1 MSPRDLFPLGG
12 GVARGKPPA
21 PHRGW
26 EGGRRCGAPSPTQ
39 PTPSLVGFIFLAD
52 KDGEGWWWWWG
63 LENSERRGT
72 KRKKAPFQRG
82 LKMEITLRRRGR
94 GLGAFKASPLPW
106 EAGGELPAPCPWGT
120 GGGRAGQEVPHPGP
134 SSGALG
140 GLQGLWVGG
149 RGGARSCTASVPV
162 ATATCLCRSIACTG
176 MRCAV
181 GEGAGGHTG
190 DGEPGDASPRPPV
203 TPAEALHR
211 ARVSFCHL
219 GRMPSPAAQI
229 EDRGALGC
237 QESPAGGHQGVLV
250 AAAGR
255 GHCQT
260 SWTTPR
266 ASTALGS
273 GARP

>member
-1 MSPRDLFPLGG
+1 
-12 GVARGKPPA
+12 
-21 PHRGW
+21 
-26 EGGRRCGAPSPTQ
+26 
-39 PTPSLVGFIFLAD
+39 
-52 KDGEGWWWWWG
+52 
-63 LENSERRGT
+63 
-72 KRKKAPFQRG
+72 
-82 LKMEITLRRRGR
+82 MEITLRRRGR

-120 GGGRAGQEVPHPGP
+120 GGGRAGQEVPHLGP

-211 ARVSFCHL
+211 AQVSFCHL
-219 GRMPSPAAQI
+219 GRMPSPKAQI
-229 EDRGALGC
+229 QDLRSPLEVGTKGSWWQQLAEGTAKPHGQRREPAQLWGRVPVPEHTPIATICCFFFFPPHALT
-237 QESPAGGHQGVLV
+237 QLPAKLPSLSPTCTEVSQFL
-250 AAAGR
+250 AALELFLLPLA
-255 GHCQT
+255 CPLQ
-260 SWTTPR
+260 
-266 ASTALGS
+266 LL
-273 GARP
+273 GARRCPRLCH